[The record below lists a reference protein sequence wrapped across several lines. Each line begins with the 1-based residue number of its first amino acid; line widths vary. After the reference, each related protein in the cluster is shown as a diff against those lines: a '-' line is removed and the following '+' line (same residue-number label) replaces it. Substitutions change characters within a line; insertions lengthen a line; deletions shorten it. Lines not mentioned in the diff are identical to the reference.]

1 MQSTVNEQED
11 TKPKGELKGQPNGDH
26 YNAEDL
32 NNESFSHEKDM
43 EVCEEGRIDMPNK
56 LPTNKSNL
64 IKNRP
69 YI

>member
-1 MQSTVNEQED
+1 MKPTVNVQED
-11 TKPKGELKGQPNGDH
+11 TQPKREHKGEPNGDH
-26 YNAEDL
+26 CNPDDL
-32 NNESFSHEKDM
+32 NNESFSLEKDM